1 MGVISRCEAIMCHL
15 LSFLRQSESL
25 AAVIIPLANIHPHAP
40 PLLPVSC
47 GHPSDVFFAP
57 EAMAT
62 TVDLTAEEPPRPEL
76 VQLSYDEIASGAN
89 AVLTRA
95 PWGLLLQ
102 DSCVNTRT
110 PERSPE

>member
-1 MGVISRCEAIMCHL
+1 MR
-15 LSFLRQSESL
+15 
-25 AAVIIPLANIHPHAP
+25 P